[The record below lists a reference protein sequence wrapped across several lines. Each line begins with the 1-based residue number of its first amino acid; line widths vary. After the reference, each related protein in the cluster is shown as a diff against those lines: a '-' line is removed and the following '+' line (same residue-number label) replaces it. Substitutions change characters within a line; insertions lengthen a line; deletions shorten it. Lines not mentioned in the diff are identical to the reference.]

1 MNCVIDRKEVKE
13 SQFWTLITFG
23 HHTLHHFFPTVD
35 HGILPQLN
43 EAFLE
48 TCNEFQM
55 ELREYTWWPLIVGQF
70 DQLVRDKPR
79 NLKEMKLTT

>member
-35 HGILPQLN
+35 HGVLPQLN
-43 EAFLE
+43 ETFLE
-48 TCNEFQM
+48 TCKEFEM

-70 DQLVRDKPR
+70 DQLVRDTPK
-79 NLKEMKLTT
+79 NLKEMKLKS